1 MRLRI
6 RLPEVRP
13 DEYGV
18 PLVCPYGCGGRTFAL
33 HQEHEKRLVDVR
45 HSAVT
50 VRRYRCVA
58 CGHTFRVYPTG
69 VTHAPARNSYVGW
82 ECCCTCWG

>member
-13 DEYGV
+13 DEYAV
-18 PLVCPYGCGGRTFAL
+18 PLDCPYGCGGRTFAL
-33 HQEHEKRLVDVR
+33 HQTHEKRLADVT
-45 HSAVT
+45 HLAVR

-58 CGHTFRVYPTG
+58 CRRCFRVYPTG
-69 VTHAPARNSYVGW
+69 VTHSPRSQQLRGVG
-82 ECCCTCWG
+82 CCSMCWG